1 MKPRVA
7 TLDLLEHLATSHV
20 CSTSCWL
27 APTLTT
33 RCLPRIPQELYMEFE
48 SRESERRYAVTL
60 SSIGEAVIATDEKSC
75 W

>member
-20 CSTSCWL
+20 CSTSCWS

-33 RCLPRIPQELYMEFE
+33 RCLPRIPLRTCIWN
-48 SRESERRYAVTL
+48 SKVERVNA
-60 SSIGEAVIATDEKSC
+60 ATR
-75 W
+75 